1 MAMKSDDTA
10 LFREI
15 QRSAQ
20 KGMSVIETILPK
32 VADDAFS
39 LYLNGKELQY
49 SQINDRARQ
58 EMLKEQRESYRTGAV
73 AELALKGSVH
83 ADTLF
88 DTSVSHMARL
98 MIRESSRELTD
109 MWRALNHHEN
119 AGEQS
124 RQLAEE
130 FLDFEQKT
138 ITELKKFL

>member
-1 MAMKSDDTA
+1 M
-10 LFREI
+10 
-15 QRSAQ
+15 
-20 KGMSVIETILPK
+20 
-32 VADDAFS
+32 
-39 LYLNGKELQY
+39 
-49 SQINDRARQ
+49 
-58 EMLKEQRESYRTGAV
+58 
-73 AELALKGSVH
+73 KGSVH